1 MNLVKYLFFACW
13 GGGLASW
20 IFGVYAMIRLANA
33 KNGAPPTKVPPLFVA
48 RYWLSNA
55 YLFEGEIPWRKR
67 VLLSVG
73 VFFSLGLV
81 GMALVFMGVSMQGNI

>member
-13 GGGLASW
+13 AGCLASW
-20 IFGVYAMIRLANA
+20 IFGFYAMIRLVNS
-33 KNGAPPTKVPPLFVA
+33 KSGAPPTKVPPIFVA

-67 VLLSVG
+67 LLFG
-73 VFFSLGLV
+73 LGFFLSLGAV
-81 GMALVFMGVSMQGNI
+81 GMALVSLGMTMQGNG